1 VIKIPAE
8 KQSIIK

>member
-8 KQSIIK
+8 KTEYI